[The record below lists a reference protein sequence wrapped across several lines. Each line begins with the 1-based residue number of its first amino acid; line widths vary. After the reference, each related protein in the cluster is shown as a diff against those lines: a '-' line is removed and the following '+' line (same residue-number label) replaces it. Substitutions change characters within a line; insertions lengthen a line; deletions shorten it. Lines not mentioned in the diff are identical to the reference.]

1 LGFALYQ
8 GLNQNHLLLQLDD
21 PAVARVVAQ
30 HGWDGA
36 VRREDGDYLMA
47 VDSNIGFNKT
57 DAVVARGLA
66 YDVDLT
72 DLASTTGTLTL
83 THSNNASAGV
93 ECVHWGAA
101 RLPEEKQYPINACY
115 WNYMRVY
122 VPAGAELLEA
132 TPQHV
137 PEEWML
143 LGRGV
148 DGPVDV
154 LEPELEGLQGFGTL
168 MVVPGGGSQ
177 LTSFEYRLPADVLAR
192 DGERTTYRLKVE
204 KQPGTLAVPII
215 IRVHLPN
222 GAALESS
229 APAATVDG
237 NHLHFETALTTDLEL
252 TVSFHLE

>member
-1 LGFALYQ
+1 MGTALLQ
-8 GLNQNHLLLQLDD
+8 GLNEHHLLLQLDD
-21 PAVARVVAQ
+21 PMLTPVLAR

-36 VRREDGDYLMA
+36 VSNDSGDFLM
-47 VDSNIGFNKT
+47 VLDTNVGFNKT
-57 DAVVARGLA
+57 NAVVQPGLA

-72 DLASTTGTLTL
+72 DPANPVGSLTV
-83 THSNNASAGV
+83 THQNNALADV
-93 ECVHWGAA
+93 PCVHWGGE
-101 RLPEEKQYPINACY
+101 RLADEIEYPINACY

-148 DGPVDV
+148 DAPVDV
-154 LEPELEGLQGFGTL
+154 LEPELDELQGFGTL

-177 LTSFEYRLPADVLAR
+177 LTSFEYRLPADVLVR
-192 DGERTTYRLKVE
+192 DGERTTYHLKVE
-204 KQPGTLAVPII
+204 KQPGTLGVPVVV
-215 IRVHLPN
+215 RLHLPN

-237 NHLHFETALTTDLEL
+237 NHLYFETTLTTDLEL